1 MLVQC
6 TIAVRFQPARTG
18 CAQARSLLFEGKSLA
33 HGGAEKQ
40 YLSARIGMT
49 EQMGGQAA
57 HSAQVMRT
65 LQPEKQTIR
74 IGYLPLVDCA
84 SLVMASKL
92 GLDEKYG
99 IKIELS
105 REMSWAGV
113 RDKLN
118 SGELDAAHVLYGLA
132 YGVQMGIGGQQHD
145 MAVLMNLN
153 HSGQAVT
160 LSAALAREGAHD
172 GPTLVRHMRAVPRP
186 YAFAHTFPT
195 GNHAMLLQ
203 YWLAAH
209 GIDPLRDARVMT
221 VPPSQMVAALR
232 AGQMDGF
239 CAGEPWGY
247 KAIVD
252 GVGVTA
258 TASGAIW
265 PDHPGKVLGTSAA
278 FAQQH
283 PNTCRALIAAVLE
296 AGRWIDASDTN
307 RLAMAATLA
316 DAAYLNTPQE
326 MLAPRILGHYQ
337 DGLGKTWDEAHGLK
351 FYHGG
356 AVNFPYLSDGM
367 WFMTQHRRW
376 GLLRDEPDYLA
387 VARQVNRIDLY
398 RQAAEMTATPV
409 PKAPMRTSTLCDG
422 VVWDGSA
429 PEAYAA
435 SFAIGHFF

>member
-1 MLVQC
+1 
-6 TIAVRFQPARTG
+6 
-18 CAQARSLLFEGKSLA
+18 
-33 HGGAEKQ
+33 
-40 YLSARIGMT
+40 MT
-49 EQMGGQAA
+49 EQTGRQADG
-57 HSAQVMRT
+57 SAQVMRST
-65 LQPEKQTIR
+65 QPEKQTIR
-74 IGYLPLVDCA
+74 IGYLPLADCA

-92 GLDEKYG
+92 RLDEKYG

-118 SGELDAAHVLYGLA
+118 SGELDAAHVLYGLV

-160 LSAALAREGAHD
+160 LSAALAREGARD
-172 GPTLVRHMRAVPRP
+172 GESLARHMRAAARP
-186 YAFAHTFPT
+186 FAFAHTFPT

-247 KAIVD
+247 KAIVE

-258 TASGAIW
+258 VTSGQIW
-265 PDHPGKVLGTSAA
+265 PEHPGKVLGTSAA
-278 FAQQH
+278 FARAH
-283 PNTCRALIAAVLE
+283 PHACRALIAAVLE
-296 AGRWIDASDTN
+296 AGRWIDASDEH
-307 RLAMAATLA
+307 RLATVAALA
-316 DAAYLNTPQE
+316 EAAYLNTPQE

-337 DGLGKTWDEAHGLK
+337 DGLGRTWHEAQGLRFHGD
-351 FYHGG
+351 G

-376 GLLRDEPDYLA
+376 GLLRDEPDYQA
-387 VARQVNRIDLY
+387 VAGQVNRIDLY
-398 RQAAEMTATPV
+398 RQAAEMTGTPV
-409 PKAPMRTSTLCDG
+409 PASLMRASTLCDG

-429 PEAYAA
+429 PETYAA
-435 SFAIGHFF
+435 SFAIGNFF

>member
-1 MLVQC
+1 MLVQR
-6 TIAVRFQPARTG
+6 TIAVRFQPSWVGR
-18 CAQARSLLFEGKSLA
+18 AQAWSLLLDGENLA

-40 YLSARIGMT
+40 YLSARNGMT
-49 EQMGGQAA
+49 EKMGDSVQL
-57 HSAQVMRT
+57 VRT
-65 LQPEKQTIR
+65 LHPEKQTIR
-74 IGYLPLVDCA
+74 IGYLPLADCA

-118 SGELDAAHVLYGLA
+118 NGELDAAHVLYGLV
-132 YGVQMGIGGQQHD
+132 YGVQTGIGGQQRD

-172 GPTLVRHMRAVPRP
+172 GPTLARHMRGAARP
-186 YAFAHTFPT
+186 FAFAHTFPT

-258 TASGAIW
+258 ASSGAIW

-278 FAQQH
+278 FARQH
-283 PNTCRALIAAVLE
+283 PNSCRALIAAVLE
-296 AGRWIDASDTN
+296 AGRWIDASDAN

-316 DAAYLNTPQE
+316 EPDYLNTPQE

-337 DGLGKTWDEAHGLK
+337 DGLGKTWDEAHALK
-351 FYHGG
+351 FYGAG

-409 PKAPMRTSTLCDG
+409 PKSPMRSSTLCDG

-435 SFAIGHFF
+435 SFAIGHCF

>member
-1 MLVQC
+1 
-6 TIAVRFQPARTG
+6 
-18 CAQARSLLFEGKSLA
+18 
-33 HGGAEKQ
+33 
-40 YLSARIGMT
+40 MT
-49 EQMGGQAA
+49 EQAGSPAA
-57 HSAQVMRT
+57 GSAQVMRS
-65 LQPEKQTIR
+65 LHPEKQTIR
-74 IGYLPLVDCA
+74 IGYLPLSDCG
-84 SLVMASKL
+84 SLVMAAKL

-113 RDKLN
+113 RDKLA
-118 SGELDAAHVLYGLA
+118 SGDLDAAHVLYGLV
-132 YGVQMGIGGQQHD
+132 YGVQMGIGGQQSD

-160 LSAALAREGAHD
+160 LSAALARDGARD
-172 GPTLVRHMRAVPRP
+172 GTSLARHMRAASRP
-186 YAFAHTFPT
+186 FAFAHTFPT

-258 TASGAIW
+258 AASGQIW
-265 PDHPGKVLGTSAA
+265 PEHPGKVLGTSAA
-278 FAQQH
+278 FAHQH
-283 PNTCRALIAAVLE
+283 PNTCRALIAAVLD
-296 AGRWIDASDTN
+296 AGRWIDASDEN
-307 RLAMAATLA
+307 RLATASVLAAPG
-316 DAAYLNTPQE
+316 YLNTPQE
-326 MLAPRILGHYQ
+326 MLASRILGHYQ
-337 DGLGKTWDEAHGLK
+337 DGLGKTWHEAHGLA
-351 FYHGG
+351 FYGG
-356 AVNFPYLSDGM
+356 GTVNFPYLSDGM

-398 RQAAEMTATPV
+398 RQAAEMTHTPL
-409 PKAPMRTSTLCDG
+409 PMAPMRSSTLCDG

>member
-1 MLVQC
+1 
-6 TIAVRFQPARTG
+6 
-18 CAQARSLLFEGKSLA
+18 
-33 HGGAEKQ
+33 
-40 YLSARIGMT
+40 MT
-49 EQMGGQAA
+49 EQTGASA
-57 HSAQVMRT
+57 HVMRS
-65 LQPEKQTIR
+65 LHPEKQTIR
-74 IGYLPLVDCA
+74 IGYLPLTDCA
-84 SLVMASKL
+84 SLVMAARL

-113 RDKLN
+113 RDKLH
-118 SGELDAAHVLYGLA
+118 SGELDAAHVLYGLV
-132 YGVQMGIGGQQHD
+132 YGVQMGIGGQPSD

-160 LSAALAREGAHD
+160 VSAALAREGAVD
-172 GPTLVRHMRAVPRP
+172 GPSLATAMRAMRRP
-186 YAFAHTFPT
+186 LAFAHTFPT

-258 TASGAIW
+258 VTSQDIW

-278 FAQQH
+278 FARAC

-296 AGRWIDASDTN
+296 AGRWIDASDAN
-307 RLAMAATLA
+307 RLAMAAILA
-316 DAAYLNTPQE
+316 EPTYLNTSQDL
-326 MLAPRILGHYQ
+326 LAPRILGHYQ
-337 DGLGKTWDEAHGLK
+337 DGLGKTWNDAHGLK
-351 FYHGG
+351 FHDGG
-356 AVNFPYLSDGM
+356 AVNFPYLSDAM
-367 WFMTQHRRW
+367 WFMSQHRRW
-376 GLLRDEPDYLA
+376 GLLRDEPDYLG

-398 RQAAEMTATPV
+398 RQAAEMTQTPV
-409 PKAPMRTSTLCDG
+409 PTVLMRSSTLCDG
-422 VVWDGSA
+422 VLWDGSA

-435 SFAIGHFF
+435 SFPIGHFF

>member
-1 MLVQC
+1 MTQ
-6 TIAVRFQPARTG
+6 
-18 CAQARSLLFEGKSLA
+18 QAGANAHAMRSM
-33 HGGAEKQ
+33 H
-40 YLSARIGMT
+40 
-49 EQMGGQAA
+49 
-57 HSAQVMRT
+57 
-65 LQPEKQTIR
+65 PEKQTIR
-74 IGYLPLVDCA
+74 IGYLPLTDCA
-84 SLVMASKL
+84 SLVMASRL

-118 SGELDAAHVLYGLA
+118 NGELDAAHVLYGLV

-172 GPTLVRHMRAVPRP
+172 GPTLARHMRGAARP
-186 YAFAHTFPT
+186 FAFAHTFPT

-258 TASGAIW
+258 TTSDAIW

-278 FAQQH
+278 FACQH

-296 AGRWIDASDTN
+296 AGRWIDASDAN

-316 DAAYLNTPQE
+316 EPAYLNTPQE

-387 VARQVNRIDLY
+387 VARQVSRIDLY
-398 RQAAEMTATPV
+398 RQAAEMTATPL
-409 PKAPMRTSTLCDG
+409 PASPMRHSTLCDG
-422 VVWDGSA
+422 VVWDGSE

>member
-1 MLVQC
+1 
-6 TIAVRFQPARTG
+6 
-18 CAQARSLLFEGKSLA
+18 
-33 HGGAEKQ
+33 
-40 YLSARIGMT
+40 
-49 EQMGGQAA
+49 
-57 HSAQVMRT
+57 
-65 LQPEKQTIR
+65 
-74 IGYLPLVDCA
+74 
-84 SLVMASKL
+84 
-92 GLDEKYG
+92 
-99 IKIELS
+99 
-105 REMSWAGV
+105 MSWAGV

-118 SGELDAAHVLYGLA
+118 NGELDAAHVLYGLV
-132 YGVQMGIGGQQHD
+132 YGVQMGIGGQQRD

-172 GPTLVRHMRAVPRP
+172 GPTLARYMRGAARP
-186 YAFAHTFPT
+186 FAFAHTFPT

-258 TASGAIW
+258 ASSGAIW

-278 FAQQH
+278 FARQH

-296 AGRWIDASDTN
+296 AGRWIDASDAN
-307 RLAMAATLA
+307 RLAMAAILA
-316 DAAYLNTPQE
+316 EPDYLNTPQE

-337 DGLGKTWDEAHGLK
+337 DGLGKTWDEAHALK
-351 FYHGG
+351 FYGAG

-409 PKAPMRTSTLCDG
+409 PKSPMRSSTLCDG

-435 SFAIGHFF
+435 SFAIGHCF